1 MITPQRQHAL
11 RSNFGL
17 VFLACVA
24 LLAPPLALAQ
34 ECVAREVSCCA
45 ALLSSKGFNMNPL
58 GPLKL
63 PSASAATHCTQ
74 TCVFSEKVAIN
85 NAASV
90 TTTFG
95 SVAGGDFAESQF
107 STRILNDVDG
117 TPSACGASLD
127 ENTNRITLEIG
138 TYLIEGIC
146 PFASSQPSACRLAKI
161 DANTGAVVETLAVG
175 TQGICRPPTEGS
187 TSTASGYPRV
197 ANNAESTFLAHE
209 VTFTEAATVVLQSFL
224 GDALVTDMNGGYA
237 NVANDRQNHGLSGAF
252 GARLSVRKIPQSRA
266 GSTCVLRESSAN
278 QNGPTATVNGY
289 THRALSLLSGNST
302 TCGASFT
309 DGGLLALTSGT
320 YLVRVRASAL
330 WNHNFASRIQQM
342 DGNSLSMALP
352 EGLDLHGH
360 PSGGPAAQPDIVTTS
375 DVAPFELV
383 VTEPTAYFKIT
394 TWMRND
400 LVTEWIRNGNE
411 NWGAGIGQLYGGMNV
426 GYAVTLTQVSVRK
439 LDEIEVGR
447 TCVAMEQGSDLFA
460 LDGISGAA
468 WTPRRL
474 NHLEGDPTRCGA
486 TLDADAYEVT
496 LDPGFYVVDGFGV
509 GRGVDSFE
517 VSLFRLSEPR
527 GDADEAVARSSSGY
541 AHKSDISTNARAIIP
556 PTEIVVPTRTTFRL
570 EQWNRFANP
579 GSNAQSFGKLVTE
592 TDGTISGYEGDVS
605 EVVNAQLRIERL
617 VHEVAAPPPASQ
629 YDETITN
636 VLNDPV
642 GTPIRCTGNDVGRG
656 ANTADYRYMG
666 GNGLRWYPDS
676 TIARSYDSAYMDK
689 LQYRDCENLFQ
700 GKVMP
705 HNVAVGSAVKCTAN
719 HLTSDHHNVYRV
731 AENEVLRPYPTSE
744 IASSWDPAWG
754 SHQMINCIGLTLGV
768 AMTKKPTMG

>member
-266 GSTCVLRESSAN
+266 GSTCVSTQLTVCCEKFPKKNTVAIPSSRLLHELGSPSSARIAPAN
-278 QNGPTATVNGY
+278 ATNRDPL
-289 THRALSLLSGNST
+289 TMKLL
-302 TCGASFT
+302 
-309 DGGLLALTSGT
+309 
-320 YLVRVRASAL
+320 
-330 WNHNFASRIQQM
+330 
-342 DGNSLSMALP
+342 
-352 EGLDLHGH
+352 
-360 PSGGPAAQPDIVTTS
+360 
-375 DVAPFELV
+375 
-383 VTEPTAYFKIT
+383 
-394 TWMRND
+394 
-400 LVTEWIRNGNE
+400 
-411 NWGAGIGQLYGGMNV
+411 
-426 GYAVTLTQVSVRK
+426 
-439 LDEIEVGR
+439 EIE
-447 TCVAMEQGSDLFA
+447 
-460 LDGISGAA
+460 GAA
-468 WTPRRL
+468 PLKNPNAPR
-474 NHLEGDPTRCGA
+474 
-486 TLDADAYEVT
+486 V
-496 LDPGFYVVDGFGV
+496 
-509 GRGVDSFE
+509 
-517 VSLFRLSEPR
+517 
-527 GDADEAVARSSSGY
+527 
-541 AHKSDISTNARAIIP
+541 
-556 PTEIVVPTRTTFRL
+556 
-570 EQWNRFANP
+570 
-579 GSNAQSFGKLVTE
+579 
-592 TDGTISGYEGDVS
+592 
-605 EVVNAQLRIERL
+605 
-617 VHEVAAPPPASQ
+617 
-629 YDETITN
+629 
-636 VLNDPV
+636 
-642 GTPIRCTGNDVGRG
+642 
-656 ANTADYRYMG
+656 
-666 GNGLRWYPDS
+666 
-676 TIARSYDSAYMDK
+676 
-689 LQYRDCENLFQ
+689 
-700 GKVMP
+700 
-705 HNVAVGSAVKCTAN
+705 
-719 HLTSDHHNVYRV
+719 
-731 AENEVLRPYPTSE
+731 
-744 IASSWDPAWG
+744 
-754 SHQMINCIGLTLGV
+754 
-768 AMTKKPTMG
+768 